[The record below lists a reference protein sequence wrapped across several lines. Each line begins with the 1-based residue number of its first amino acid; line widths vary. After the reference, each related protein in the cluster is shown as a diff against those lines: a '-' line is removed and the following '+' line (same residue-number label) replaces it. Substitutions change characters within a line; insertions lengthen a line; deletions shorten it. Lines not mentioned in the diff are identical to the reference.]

1 LLGLGCGT
9 DAALHG
15 SVIYLFVYVLMSAAF
30 LLVFIHARR
39 ADYYNL
45 NYTSDFRG
53 LAKKE

>member
-1 LLGLGCGT
+1 M
-9 DAALHG
+9 
-15 SVIYLFVYVLMSAAF
+15 VYLFVYVLMSAAF

-39 ADYYNL
+39 SDYYNL